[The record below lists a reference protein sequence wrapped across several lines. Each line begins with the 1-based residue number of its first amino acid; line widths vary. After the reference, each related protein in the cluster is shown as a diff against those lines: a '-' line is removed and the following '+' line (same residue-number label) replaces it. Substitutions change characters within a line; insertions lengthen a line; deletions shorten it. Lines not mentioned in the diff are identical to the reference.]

1 MKRHLFYTILAVFIV
16 TSVVTLLGV
25 TGVIH
30 ISDGYL
36 TALLSAFLVQSAGAV
51 LAVFKRADF
60 FSEDTRSIIGGVN
73 FNPPDSQVNTLSEK
87 AKTLL
92 KAVSQD
98 PSGFLTLMEQ
108 DAVTTIETNGKNF
121 VENGSPKSRAE
132 WEAVVEELTQFYP
145 ELLALSY
152 SSEGIRRLKITDK
165 GYEIADSL

>member
-1 MKRHLFYTILAVFIV
+1 MKRHLFYTILAIFIV

-30 ISDGYL
+30 IADGYL
-36 TALLSAFLVQSAGAV
+36 TALLSAFLIQSAAAV

-60 FSEDTRSIIGGVN
+60 FSENEDV
-73 FNPPDSQVNTLSEK
+73 FDSGTFDAPNSQISSLSKK

-98 PSGFLTLMEQ
+98 PNGFLTIVEQ

-152 SSEGIRRLKITDK
+152 SSEGTRRLKITDK
-165 GYEIADSL
+165 GYEIAESL